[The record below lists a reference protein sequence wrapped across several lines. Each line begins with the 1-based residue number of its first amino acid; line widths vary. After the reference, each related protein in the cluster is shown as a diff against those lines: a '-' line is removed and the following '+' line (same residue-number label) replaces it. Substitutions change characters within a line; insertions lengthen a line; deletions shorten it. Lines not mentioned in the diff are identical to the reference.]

1 MKSIWS
7 KLYDD
12 TKDRRYAA
20 LFVLVPLAIFI
31 CLSILAGLVESSE
44 ILEHVTEGELL
55 WAGGLVVGWVFVC
68 VVVTIRRS
76 RKHRPEHWERREL
89 SCDERRVAR
98 SKLKSGMNKFK
109 SVKPV
114 SRPLDLDLKM

>member
-12 TKDRRYAA
+12 AKDRRYAV
-20 LFVLVPLAIFI
+20 LFVLAPLAIII
-31 CLSILAGLVESSE
+31 CSSILVGIAENLVKSE
-44 ILEHVTEGELL
+44 LVTEGEVL
-55 WAGGLVVGWVFVC
+55 WVGGLVVGWALVWLVIA
-68 VVVTIRRS
+68 IRRVRS
-76 RKHRPEHWERREL
+76 RQPERSGRHEL

-98 SKLKSGMNKFK
+98 SKLKSGTNKFK